1 MSLSRHVHLLDLAK
15 KVQEMYDGIL
25 VIVAKNCYNV
35 GKHLNLSL
43 ARLLCCASVFYYS
56 YFETKCP

>member
-25 VIVAKNCYNV
+25 VIVAKIV
-35 GKHLNLSL
+35 IM
-43 ARLLCCASVFYYS
+43 
-56 YFETKCP
+56 